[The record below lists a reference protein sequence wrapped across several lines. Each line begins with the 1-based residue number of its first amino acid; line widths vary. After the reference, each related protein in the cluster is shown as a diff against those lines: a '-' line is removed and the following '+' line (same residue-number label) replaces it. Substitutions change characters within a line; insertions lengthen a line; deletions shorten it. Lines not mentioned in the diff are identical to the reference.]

1 MKLCPPKPAK
11 FLQLIN
17 KYWPQPIS
25 VIPQHPL
32 QSFQTFDCKR
42 IIFSV
47 YNIWWTINFPLF
59 SMDLIWWLIKI
70 HFLSLFKLHTRF
82 FFIGCKTYPL
92 EVETKVH
99 SMLAFSYWDCEFIWT
114 QVDQFLSIARFFYL
128 LTVRRKITQYVTFH
142 FVLRMC
148 MVQLLD
154 IQFIAVNRPNRQL
167 YMYIQPLTF

>member
-92 EVETKVH
+92 EVETKSTLCWLSAIETVN
-99 SMLAFSYWDCEFIWT
+99 LFELKWT
-114 QVDQFLSIARFFYL
+114 NFY
-128 LTVRRKITQYVTFH
+128 
-142 FVLRMC
+142 
-148 MVQLLD
+148 QLLVF
-154 IQFIAVNRPNRQL
+154 FI
-167 YMYIQPLTF
+167 Y